1 MLRSNKDNSYK
12 NGLYLSIYNLC
23 YMLGS
28 GALLIGLGWI
38 FSSIEVKSSFTLLF
52 GPIMILFLLLSGIG
66 YFILWIRLLKKYR
79 QYVTHKPI
87 WNMFIIGVI
96 GVIPNLIFFGYF
108 MSLQNDE
115 SCFGA
120 AFLGIPIFFLSAIT
134 MLMLSL
140 FIAKSPQIR

>member
-1 MLRSNKDNSYK
+1 MLRPDKNNSYK

-52 GPIMILFLLLSGIG
+52 GPIMILFLLLSGIS
-66 YFILWIRLLKKYR
+66 YFILWIQLLKKYR
-79 QYVTHKPI
+79 QYVTHKPS

-96 GVIPNLIFFGYF
+96 GVIPNLIFSGYF
-108 MSLQNDE
+108 MNLQNDE

-120 AFLGIPIFFLSAIT
+120 ALLGIPIFFLSAIT

>member
-1 MLRSNKDNSYK
+1 MIKFDKDNSYK
-12 NGLYLSIYNLC
+12 NGLSLSFYNLC
-23 YMLGS
+23 YIIGS
-28 GALLIGLGWI
+28 VALLIGLVSI
-38 FSSIEVKSSFTLLF
+38 FHFIETKSSFILLF
-52 GPIMILFLLLSGIG
+52 GPILLLFLLLSGIG
-66 YFILWIRLLKKYR
+66 YFLLWVRLLKKYR
-79 QYVTHKPI
+79 QYITHKPI